1 MKRQLSVFVLL
12 IMTSL
17 QAQSATNITDKAI
30 RDIEGK
36 LPDIPVVDKG
46 LKDIEQRLPRIPSEA
61 LQQINKDITQLDNSV
76 KDSLDPLAELDS
88 RIEIKS
94 QLGETILVEESVENG
109 WRAVEREWVLI
120 ASESDITILKELKF
134 DILSYK
140 ELKNIGMSVVRFK
153 TPVGYSKA
161 NLEQKLPNRLKAQ
174 LGRNHIYEANAEDN
188 SKKTTAR
195 KSIKI
200 NKVEK
205 NACTKSIKIGMI
217 DTAIEGAHPA
227 FVDVNIKQKYFLAD
241 EFETPKNHG
250 TAVAGLLIGKGELLP
265 LLPEAELYAASV
277 FYKRK
282 KYSQGATLIHLLQ
295 AINWLV
301 EQQVPVINMSL
312 TGPPN
317 PVLEQAI
324 KGASKNNT
332 VIVAAAGNEGPA
344 ASPRFPAAYNQ
355 VIAVTAVDNE
365 KIVYRWANQGDYI
378 DFSAL
383 GVAIKTARSDKSFGA
398 ESGTSMASPIVAAH
412 FACQV
417 QKANSQDL
425 AIEQLKKRAVDL
437 GESGKDPV
445 FGYGFIE

>member
-17 QAQSATNITDKAI
+17 QAQSATNITDKAL

-277 FYKRK
+277 FYKRN

-412 FACQV
+412 FACQL

>member
-1 MKRQLSVFVLL
+1 M
-12 IMTSL
+12 
-17 QAQSATNITDKAI
+17 
-30 RDIEGK
+30 
-36 LPDIPVVDKG
+36 
-46 LKDIEQRLPRIPSEA
+46 
-61 LQQINKDITQLDNSV
+61 
-76 KDSLDPLAELDS
+76 
-88 RIEIKS
+88 
-94 QLGETILVEESVENG
+94 
-109 WRAVEREWVLI
+109 
-120 ASESDITILKELKF
+120 
-134 DILSYK
+134 
-140 ELKNIGMSVVRFK
+140 
-153 TPVGYSKA
+153 
-161 NLEQKLPNRLKAQ
+161 
-174 LGRNHIYEANAEDN
+174 
-188 SKKTTAR
+188 
-195 KSIKI
+195 
-200 NKVEK
+200 
-205 NACTKSIKIGMI
+205 KIGMI
-217 DTAIEGAHPA
+217 DTAIDESHSA
-227 FVDVNIKQKYFLAD
+227 FADVDIRQKYFLVD
-241 EFETPKNHG
+241 DFETPKNHG

-277 FYKRK
+277 FYKRN

-412 FACQV
+412 FACQL

>member
-1 MKRQLSVFVLL
+1 MKRQLSIFVLL

-17 QAQSATNITDKAI
+17 QAQSATNITDKAL

-36 LPDIPVVDKG
+36 LPEIPVVDKG

-120 ASESDITILKELKF
+120 ASKRDITILKELKF

-140 ELKNIGMSVVRFK
+140 ELKSIGMSVVRFK
-153 TPVGYSKA
+153 TPIGYSKT
-161 NLEQKLPNRLKAQ
+161 NLEQELPNRLREQ
-174 LGRNHIYEANAEDN
+174 LGRNHIYEANSEEKPKQPA
-188 SKKTTAR
+188 AR
-195 KSIKI
+195 KSSRI

-205 NACTKSIKIGMI
+205 NACAESIKIGMI
-217 DTAIEGAHPA
+217 DTAIDESHSA
-227 FVDVNIKQKYFLAD
+227 FADVDIRQKYFLVD

-250 TAVAGLLIGKGELLP
+250 TAVAGLLVGKSELMP
-265 LLPEAELYAASV
+265 LLPRAELYAASV
-277 FYKRK
+277 FYKRN

-301 EQQVPVINMSL
+301 EQKVPVINMSL

-332 VIVAAAGNEGPA
+332 AIVAAAGNEGPA
-344 ASPRFPAAYNQ
+344 ASPRYPAAYNQ
-355 VIAVTAVDNE
+355 VIAVTAVDDKKE
-365 KIVYRWANQGDYI
+365 IYRWANQGNYI

-383 GVAIKTARSDKSFGA
+383 GVAIKTARSDKSFGP
-398 ESGTSMASPIVAAH
+398 ESGTSMASPSVAAILS
-412 FACQV
+412 CQL

>member
-1 MKRQLSVFVLL
+1 MKRQLSVIMLL
-12 IMTSL
+12 VMTSL
-17 QAQSATNITDKAI
+17 QAQSATNITNKAL

-76 KDSLDPLAELDS
+76 KDSLDPLAALDS

-120 ASESDITILKELKF
+120 ASESDITILKELNF

-161 NLEQKLPNRLKAQ
+161 NLEQKLPNRLRAQ
-174 LGRNHIYEANAEDN
+174 LGRNHIYEANSEE
-188 SKKTTAR
+188 KPKQPTAL
-195 KSIKI
+195 KSSRM

-205 NACTKSIKIGMI
+205 NACTESMKIGMI
-217 DTAIEGAHPA
+217 DTAIDESHSA
-227 FVDVNIKQKYFLAD
+227 FADVDIRQKYFLVD
-241 EFETPKNHG
+241 DFETPKNHG

-277 FYKRK
+277 FYKRN

-412 FACQV
+412 FACQL

>member
-1 MKRQLSVFVLL
+1 MKRQLSIFVLL

-17 QAQSATNITDKAI
+17 QAQSATNITDKAL

-61 LQQINKDITQLDNSV
+61 LQQINKDIKQLDNSV

-88 RIEIKS
+88 RIEIKN
-94 QLGETILVEESVENG
+94 QLGETLLVEESVENG

-120 ASESDITILKELKF
+120 ASESDITILKEFKF
-134 DILSYK
+134 DILGYK

-153 TPVGYSKA
+153 TPVGFSKA
-161 NLEQKLPNRLKAQ
+161 YLEQELPNRLKAQ
-174 LGRNHIYEANAEDN
+174 LGRNHIYEANSEE
-188 SKKTTAR
+188 KPKQPTAL
-195 KSIKI
+195 KSSRM

-205 NACTKSIKIGMI
+205 NACTESMKIGMI
-217 DTAIEGAHPA
+217 DTAIDESHSA
-227 FVDVNIKQKYFLAD
+227 FADVDIRQKYFLVD
-241 EFETPKNHG
+241 DFETPKNHG

-277 FYKRK
+277 FYKRN

-412 FACQV
+412 FACQL